1 MKESN
6 RKLFLL
12 GVAEPQSRLYKHII
26 SHYLVNTRPKLKVHN
41 RSKCVITAIFN
52 LDVFKIT

>member
-12 GVAEPQSRLYKHII
+12 GVAEPQNRLYKHII
-26 SHYLVNTRPKLKVHN
+26 SHYLVNKRPKLKVHN
-41 RSKCVITAIFN
+41 RSKCVITTIFN
-52 LDVFKIT
+52 LRCL